1 MEKDLRK
8 TTLPLAGGIVVGEGR
23 TMMNSQAELHPFA
36 IFKKE
41 FLSISSEP
49 TRLKV
54 HLVGSEGGD
63 FAIPIE
69 LSEEVH
75 QTVFSV

>member
-1 MEKDLRK
+1 
-8 TTLPLAGGIVVGEGR
+8 
-23 TMMNSQAELHPFA
+23 MMNSQAELDPFA
-36 IFKKE
+36 IFKME

-54 HLVGSEGGD
+54 HSVGSEGGD

-69 LSEEVH
+69 LSEEVPR
-75 QTVFSV
+75 TVFSVEVPRTVFSV